1 MVSAQIQQLYLEIR
15 GFQEGLRKSEIQLKE
30 VQLECEVK
38 EKTLTNGFIDSM
50 PEFNLTLDDIH
61 RAELNTA
68 STDLWAKRKTLEEKI
83 AQIERAIADKIVEL
97 DAEKIARA
105 RTEQERTEKATG
117 FQIEESR
124 MAERRRMLAEKKRRE
139 AWDRRR
145 KALMDAMDAE
155 RERLVKVERD
165 TEWAVAAEEA
175 SKSRA
180 RAAEDARLRMLEEE
194 GEAVSDRCRALEKAN
209 HSLRTGIEELEREST
224 DLQQTHIRKINE
236 AFRNNIEENV
246 SGGFGS
252 AFSFAD
258 RTDDQIWA
266 SDSRIAGL
274 QEQAARVVQE
284 VRDERAG
291 VLGSLKIQLVDQ
303 ITHLTELRLRGNN
316 LDI

>member
-1 MVSAQIQQLYLEIR
+1 
-15 GFQEGLRKSEIQLKE
+15 
-30 VQLECEVK
+30 
-38 EKTLTNGFIDSM
+38 
-50 PEFNLTLDDIH
+50 
-61 RAELNTA
+61 
-68 STDLWAKRKTLEEKI
+68 
-83 AQIERAIADKIVEL
+83 
-97 DAEKIARA
+97 
-105 RTEQERTEKATG
+105 
-117 FQIEESR
+117 
-124 MAERRRMLAEKKRRE
+124 
-139 AWDRRR
+139 
-145 KALMDAMDAE
+145 
-155 RERLVKVERD
+155 
-165 TEWAVAAEEA
+165 
-175 SKSRA
+175 
-180 RAAEDARLRMLEEE
+180 MLEEE